1 MDSHDQF
8 GGLPA
13 ENHSLSSGFDVFEI
27 PDVSNEIIGSRD
39 IEVRLFTTL
48 DRQV

>member
-1 MDSHDQF
+1 MDSHGQF
-8 GGLPA
+8 GGFPT

-39 IEVRLFTTL
+39 IEVSLFTTL

>member
-1 MDSHDQF
+1 MDSHERF
-8 GGLPA
+8 GGVPI
-13 ENHSLSSGFDVFEI
+13 ENQSLSTGFDVFEI

>member
-1 MDSHDQF
+1 MDSQYRF
-8 GGLPA
+8 EGVPT
-13 ENHSLSSGFDVFEI
+13 ENHSLSTGFDVFEV